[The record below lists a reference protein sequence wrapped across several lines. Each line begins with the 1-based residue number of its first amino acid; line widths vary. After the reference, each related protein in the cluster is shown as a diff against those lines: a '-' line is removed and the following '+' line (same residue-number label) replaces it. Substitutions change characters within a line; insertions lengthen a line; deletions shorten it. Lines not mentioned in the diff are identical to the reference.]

1 MYDYVDREPFGIIR
15 FQYRSLGQS
24 LKALREFL
32 LTIRKAALKA
42 LRVISDEEPDQET
55 ETQRQAEPSTGMS
68 GSRLPWSSKPT
79 RKKVR
84 TMKLE
89 TRMRDLKQEE
99 EVQGGVKR
107 ERSAAED
114 DYASSEEIS
123 IVETRRCKRR
133 PTEREVIVLD

>member
-1 MYDYVDREPFGIIR
+1 M
-15 FQYRSLGQS
+15 
-24 LKALREFL
+24 
-32 LTIRKAALKA
+32 TIRKAALKA
-42 LRVISDEEPDQET
+42 LRVISDEEPDDET
-55 ETQRQAEPSTGMS
+55 ETQREAEPLTGT
-68 GSRLPWSSKPT
+68 GSNRPPWSSKPK
-79 RKKVR
+79 RKKVK

-107 ERSAAED
+107 ERSATED

-133 PTEREVIVLD
+133 PTEREVVVLD

>member
-1 MYDYVDREPFGIIR
+1 
-15 FQYRSLGQS
+15 
-24 LKALREFL
+24 
-32 LTIRKAALKA
+32 
-42 LRVISDEEPDQET
+42 
-55 ETQRQAEPSTGMS
+55 
-68 GSRLPWSSKPT
+68 
-79 RKKVR
+79 
-84 TMKLE
+84 
-89 TRMRDLKQEE
+89 MRDLKQEE

>member
-1 MYDYVDREPFGIIR
+1 M
-15 FQYRSLGQS
+15 
-24 LKALREFL
+24 
-32 LTIRKAALKA
+32 TIRKAALKA
-42 LRVISDEEPDQET
+42 LRVISDEEPDDET
-55 ETQRQAEPSTGMS
+55 ETQREAEPLTGT
-68 GSRLPWSSKPT
+68 GSNRPPWSSKPK
-79 RKKVR
+79 RKEVK

-107 ERSAAED
+107 ERSATED